1 MSKEMETE
9 SKKSDPV
16 PVPHTHDLYS
26 SLIPERLDGTNYTE
40 WALNAKNKIRGRKHW
55 GYISGKKVA
64 PTKETS
70 DEYETWQ
77 DENCMVKSWLLDA
90 MTKDVRSLFIRLPTA
105 KKIWESVKETYSV
118 SQDASKAYQL
128 YCKVI
133 SIKQDGGFI
142 VSYFAKLQK
151 LWQEIDAIENCTM
164 ECTKDVET
172 YTNKLNAQRVYIF
185 LAGLD
190 THLDGVRG
198 RILATIPL
206 PGIQTVYANVCVE
219 ANRQEAMLSATQNEG
234 AVMAMKRP
242 INSKKG
248 NRKCTH
254 CNGNNHVMETCF
266 KLHGY
271 PEWHPKGK
279 KEEALNSNSTTATG
293 FVAKSGKSQ
302 SACGFS
308 VVTIGRDWI
317 IDTGATH
324 HMTCDK
330 YMFTHLSSNSPVP
343 VIINA
348 NGVSSPVMGI
358 GTISISPLL
367 TIYDVLFVPSLN
379 CNLLS
384 VSQLT
389 KSHNCSFLF
398 FPTYCILQN
407 IHTKEKIGSGKRS
420 EGLYYLEGNS
430 QNSKGKALAHSM
442 NDGLQ
447 AKNIEEIWQWHKR
460 LGHPSFSY
468 LKRLFPSLFSYCNI
482 SDFKCETC
490 VMAKSHRVS
499 FPLNNNRVDA
509 PFSII
514 HSDVWGP
521 APFPTNKGM
530 RWFVTFVDDCTRMTW
545 LYFLKH
551 KSDVCSVFQVFHKM
565 ITTQFNTPIKIVR
578 SDNGGEYHNSI
589 LTNFMKSVGILHQ
602 TSCPNTPQQNGV
614 AERKNRHLL
623 EITRSL
629 LIGSN
634 VPSYLWGE
642 ALSSAVYL
650 INRVPSSVLNFKKPI
665 DVLSN
670 HYTLNSVN
678 NLPPHIFGC
687 VIYVHLHPHQRTKLE
702 SRAMKCVFVGYSTN
716 QKGYKA
722 YNPSLKKYFVSMD
735 VTFHEHEL
743 FFLSKTF
750 HSSPQRG
757 SDVEVQNHDIM
768 LFDTMPIKNQDEI
781 QDIGDENHDIGHESM
796 TEEDNIIS
804 PSTSNPLL
812 IQSSEN
818 SAEVYP
824 ETIHS
829 ITDTENVFADRENN
843 VSVSSQSIV
852 ENNISI
858 SSQSIVEP
866 VVTPYTLPPRTNRG
880 QPPIRYEPDPNC
892 KVKYPINN
900 YVSFKKLSKSYANYA
915 SQLSI
920 ASTPSNMQEALAD
933 SRWTQAMAAEMEA
946 LEKNATWELVSL
958 PVGKSTV
965 GCRWVYTIKHK
976 ADGSVERFKARLVA
990 KGYTQSYGVDY
1001 QETFAPVAKLNTV
1014 RVLLSL
1020 AANQDWPL
1028 LQFDV
1033 KNAFLHG
1040 DLVEEVYMDP
1050 PPGIPKYSNT
1060 SMVCK
1065 LNKALYGLKQSPR
1078 AWFGRF
1084 TKSMKFFGYTQS
1096 NYDHTLFLKHNHGK
1110 ITALIIYVDD
1120 MIVTGNDPNEI
1131 SSLQRYLA
1139 SNFDMKQLGDLKYF
1153 LGIEVARS
1161 KHGIFLSQRKYVLDL
1176 LTETGMLGCKPID
1189 TPIEQN
1195 HKNFHCADALST
1207 DRGRYQRLVGKLIYL
1222 SHTRP
1227 DIAYAVNVVS
1237 QFMHDPKKPHMD
1249 AVERILRYLKSAPG
1263 KGLLFSNHG
1272 QLKVEGYTDADWAG
1286 SADDRKSTAG
1296 YFTFVGGNLVTWRS
1310 KKQQVVAR
1318 SSAEAEFR
1326 GMAVGICELLWIK
1339 SLLKDLGYEQEDAM
1353 KLYCDNKSAIEIA
1366 HNPVQHDRT
1375 KHVEIDR
1382 HFIKE
1387 KIEAGIITFPFVKS
1401 EQQLADMLTK
1411 AVTSRALSGSLDKL
1425 GMCDIHAPT

>member
-1 MSKEMETE
+1 
-9 SKKSDPV
+9 
-16 PVPHTHDLYS
+16 
-26 SLIPERLDGTNYTE
+26 
-40 WALNAKNKIRGRKHW
+40 
-55 GYISGKKVA
+55 
-64 PTKETS
+64 
-70 DEYETWQ
+70 
-77 DENCMVKSWLLDA
+77 
-90 MTKDVRSLFIRLPTA
+90 
-105 KKIWESVKETYSV
+105 
-118 SQDASKAYQL
+118 
-128 YCKVI
+128 
-133 SIKQDGGFI
+133 
-142 VSYFAKLQK
+142 
-151 LWQEIDAIENCTM
+151 
-164 ECTKDVET
+164 
-172 YTNKLNAQRVYIF
+172 
-185 LAGLD
+185 
-190 THLDGVRG
+190 
-198 RILATIPL
+198 
-206 PGIQTVYANVCVE
+206 
-219 ANRQEAMLSATQNEG
+219 
-234 AVMAMKRP
+234 
-242 INSKKG
+242 
-248 NRKCTH
+248 
-254 CNGNNHVMETCF
+254 
-266 KLHGY
+266 
-271 PEWHPKGK
+271 
-279 KEEALNSNSTTATG
+279 
-293 FVAKSGKSQ
+293 
-302 SACGFS
+302 
-308 VVTIGRDWI
+308 
-317 IDTGATH
+317 
-324 HMTCDK
+324 
-330 YMFTHLSSNSPVP
+330 
-343 VIINA
+343 
-348 NGVSSPVMGI
+348 
-358 GTISISPLL
+358 
-367 TIYDVLFVPSLN
+367 
-379 CNLLS
+379 
-384 VSQLT
+384 
-389 KSHNCSFLF
+389 
-398 FPTYCILQN
+398 
-407 IHTKEKIGSGKRS
+407 
-420 EGLYYLEGNS
+420 
-430 QNSKGKALAHSM
+430 
-442 NDGLQ
+442 
-447 AKNIEEIWQWHKR
+447 
-460 LGHPSFSY
+460 
-468 LKRLFPSLFSYCNI
+468 
-482 SDFKCETC
+482 
-490 VMAKSHRVS
+490 
-499 FPLNNNRVDA
+499 
-509 PFSII
+509 
-514 HSDVWGP
+514 
-521 APFPTNKGM
+521 
-530 RWFVTFVDDCTRMTW
+530 
-545 LYFLKH
+545 
-551 KSDVCSVFQVFHKM
+551 
-565 ITTQFNTPIKIVR
+565 
-578 SDNGGEYHNSI
+578 
-589 LTNFMKSVGILHQ
+589 MKSVGILHQ

-824 ETIHS
+824 ETIPSIHS

-1001 QETFAPVAKLNTV
+1001 QENFAPVAKLNTV

-1096 NYDHTLFLKHNHGK
+1096 NSDHTLFLKHNHGK

-1272 QLKVEGYTDADWAG
+1272 HLKVEGYTDADWAG